1 MKLSF
6 DKWLAE
12 RNKLYSMMELFSK
25 ELQQFPKSD
34 MGLVPDHIRI
44 TDTYKKAKLN
54 YDQAFHM
61 VRYINSVAPKE
72 WLRKARKPKAQGA
85 L

>member
-12 RNKLYSMMELFSK
+12 RNKLYAMMELFSK
-25 ELQQFPKSD
+25 ELQQFPKSN

-54 YDQAFHM
+54 YDQAFNM

-72 WLRKARKPKAQGA
+72 WLRKARKPMKQGA
-85 L
+85 I